1 MRIFT
6 VGFLELFT
14 VEPNNFI
21 LLSYRSCG
29 TGIQVGSFNARREYP
44 NDLDPPEPNFKS
56 PSRLLRKNDIRGL
69 FSRSQVLSLLPGN
82 SHRTTPIGQRSV
94 VISPG
99 TVKLSKVQ
107 KAGSASARQAFT
119 IKTTQTSTSRF
130 IPTRRHSLS

>member
-1 MRIFT
+1 
-6 VGFLELFT
+6 
-14 VEPNNFI
+14 
-21 LLSYRSCG
+21 
-29 TGIQVGSFNARREYP
+29 
-44 NDLDPPEPNFKS
+44 
-56 PSRLLRKNDIRGL
+56 LLRKNDIRGL

-119 IKTTQTSTSRF
+119 IKITQTSTSRF